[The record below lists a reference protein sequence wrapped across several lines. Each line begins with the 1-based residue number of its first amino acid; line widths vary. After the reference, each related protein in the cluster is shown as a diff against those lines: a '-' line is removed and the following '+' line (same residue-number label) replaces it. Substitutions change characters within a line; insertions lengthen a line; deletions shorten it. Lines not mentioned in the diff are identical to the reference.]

1 MGLVHKIARDS
12 SFEIQRV
19 LRSGRNLGYMESRE
33 ISKTLRMTTSKTT
46 ELAIRGAKMEELFE
60 NWRVSGEERSGCE
73 DEMPPE
79 SDRRRLV
86 DESQL

>member
-1 MGLVHKIARDS
+1 
-12 SFEIQRV
+12 
-19 LRSGRNLGYMESRE
+19 
-33 ISKTLRMTTSKTT
+33 MTTSKTT